1 LQVTSATSQ
10 YALPETSRQPV
21 QTLDK
26 DAFLQLFIEQLKNQ
40 DPMSPQDS
48 NALMSQMTQFSILE
62 QLTNLNQ
69 SMSQLNET
77 SLWAAMTQE
86 ITGASALLG
95 RQVSLQTSDGVVS
108 GLVEKITVTSDAV
121 QVFVN
126 GTGYELTQ
134 VTEIQ

>member
-1 LQVTSATSQ
+1 
-10 YALPETSRQPV
+10 
-21 QTLDK
+21 
-26 DAFLQLFIEQLKNQ
+26 
-40 DPMSPQDS
+40 
-48 NALMSQMTQFSILE
+48 
-62 QLTNLNQ
+62 
-69 SMSQLNET
+69 
-77 SLWAAMTQE
+77 MTQE